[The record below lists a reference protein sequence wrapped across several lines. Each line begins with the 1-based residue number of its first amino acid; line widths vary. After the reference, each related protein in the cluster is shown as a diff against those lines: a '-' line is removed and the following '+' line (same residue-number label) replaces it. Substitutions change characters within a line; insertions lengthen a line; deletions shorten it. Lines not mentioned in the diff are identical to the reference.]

1 MPYSKDQISN
11 INQRAIAVPR
21 KKYVLDNGDVYIGLS
36 SGRLQKRDIGLNALK
51 KEVTNLSET
60 TVKTSTV
67 AAPISPIGQ
76 KYKTAPGDNNTVQD
90 SYEYY
95 VHTGFE
101 ITDNTVFIVQDGG
114 QLSIGD
120 GVIIN
125 NGILVNENGLITA

>member
-1 MPYSKDQISN
+1 MAYSNEQIR
-11 INQRAIAVPR
+11 IIHQKATAIPR
-21 KKYVLDNGDVYIGLS
+21 HKYVVDNGDVYIGQE
-36 SGRLQKRDIGLNALK
+36 SGRLKVRDKGLITLK
-51 KEVTNLSET
+51 KEVTDLSET
-60 TVKTSTV
+60 TVKTSTAV
-67 AAPISPIGQ
+67 TPTSSIGQ
-76 KYKTAPGDNNTVQD
+76 KYKPAPGDNNTVQD

-101 ITDNTVFIVQDGG
+101 ITDNTVFTVQDGG